1 MNTLL
6 SAAVTTEEV
15 HHELPIPAE
24 AYGLLAFAALMTL
37 LFVTYAFRSVGT
49 RH

>member
-1 MNTLL
+1 MSTVL
-6 SAAVTTEEV
+6 AAAAEEAE
-15 HHELPIPAE
+15 HAAELPIPAE
-24 AYGLLAFAALMTL
+24 AFGILALVGLMTL